1 MATKIGYVS
10 QPPAAQIN
18 WAEVGANFTGM
29 LNEEARV
36 RQEKKAEIDRATN
49 EQMKVLQNAPT
60 GDSANMNQWALKYAA
75 DAQKQL
81 LMLNG
86 ALKSG
91 QLKPQDYT
99 LIRQNLA
106 DGTDQAFTLTQEY
119 QNEYKDKMARL
130 KSNDPNAS
138 SQELEIYLM
147 QSVEGFGNFNQ
158 SELVINPMT
167 GQVMVGFK
175 NDKGQLESDPNKLV
189 GINNLRNRT
198 KAKFDKYN
206 MDAAVAQGKQSFGK
220 FETIVRKVG
229 SRVAAGTITTIS
241 DPIFR
246 NQAKVNEWLKK
257 GWITQEDAAQIATFD
272 KVEDAWLEG
281 QLSMYNTTSL
291 LTDNLRNIGGQK
303 FSFTFN
309 PEEQNENT
317 ILLKQVDGNVVPD
330 FESEIGKKQRQ
341 IAKEGLRTV
350 LRGAIDHTE
359 KVSTVSDYNAPS
371 YPPEWYYNMNQGK
384 KQTEDAVS
392 QIGKLW
398 GGTTS
403 EIEGAVKYFRDYR
416 EGVQSVKRNEKGL
429 TVTYYNPTTQKSES
443 RDLSFYGPNNTL
455 LSQEEFIKQ
464 AGPLLTGQ
472 KDISTALAKGGYNKG
487 ASFNNSTEQF
497 NAETNG
503 ASSSTGG
510 TQAVQGTVLKGESIR
525 NMVNKLN
532 FGLKEDELRK
542 QIFAL
547 PIMQDIPNSD
557 VTVELTGGRTGN
569 EVTLKIGD
577 KTIVLDANNYTGG
590 GKKDEQVAL
599 SNWLENEALTPYYG
613 ALAAK
618 YGWKVDENG
627 VPLQY

>member
-10 QPPAAQIN
+10 QQPTSQIN
-18 WAEVGANFTGM
+18 WAEVGANFSGM
-29 LNEEARV
+29 LSEEARV
-36 RQEKKAEIDRATN
+36 RQEKKDEIDRATN

-138 SQELEIYLM
+138 SQELEVYLM
-147 QSVEGFGNFNQ
+147 QSVEGFGNFNK
-158 SELVINPMT
+158 SELVINPLT

-206 MDAAVAQGKQSFGK
+206 MDAAVLQGKQSFGE
-220 FETIVRKVG
+220 FETIVRKIG
-229 SRVAAGTITTIS
+229 SRAAQGSVTTIS
-241 DPIFR
+241 DPMFR
-246 NQAKVNEWLKK
+246 NQAKIDEWVRK
-257 GWITQEDAAQIATFD
+257 GWITKEDAAKMSTFD
-272 KVEDAWLEG
+272 QTENAWLEG

-303 FSFTFN
+303 FEFTFN
-309 PEEQNENT
+309 PAEQNENT

-350 LRGAIDHTE
+350 LRGAIDHKE
-359 KVSTVSDYNAPS
+359 KMTTVSDFQEKPEYLLNRADNAS
-371 YPPEWYYNMNQGK
+371 AAKVDLSML
-384 KQTEDAVS
+384 
-392 QIGKLW
+392 GKLYY
-398 GGTTS
+398 GTPT
-403 EIEGAVKYFRDYR
+403 EIEAARLHFQGISPNIVDVQRDATGVTVKYKD
-416 EGVQSVKRNEKGL
+416 EGGNTVSKTINFKASGNTLNTEEFIMAAAPLLSGQAGINEAIKSGG
-429 TVTYYNPTTQKSES
+429 YERGRAFNPTTDVFHSAQQVLEVAQTPEELKAAQAAASNI
-443 RDLSFYGPNNTL
+443 DPYGN
-455 LSQEEFIKQ
+455 
-464 AGPLLTGQ
+464 
-472 KDISTALAKGGYNKG
+472 
-487 ASFNNSTEQF
+487 
-497 NAETNG
+497 
-503 ASSSTGG
+503 
-510 TQAVQGTVLKGESIR
+510 
-525 NMVNKLN
+525 
-532 FGLKEDELRK
+532 
-542 QIFAL
+542 
-547 PIMQDIPNSD
+547 PI
-557 VTVELTGGRTGN
+557 V
-569 EVTLKIGD
+569 K
-577 KTIVLDANNYTGG
+577 
-590 GKKDEQVAL
+590 
-599 SNWLENEALTPYYG
+599 
-613 ALAAK
+613 
-618 YGWKVDENG
+618 
-627 VPLQY
+627 

>member
-10 QPPAAQIN
+10 QPPTAQIN
-18 WAEVGANFTGM
+18 WAEVGANFSGM

-36 RQEKKAEIDRATN
+36 REEKKAEIDRATN

-106 DGTDQAFTLTQEY
+106 DGTDQAFTLSQEY

-147 QSVEGFGNFNQ
+147 QSVEGFGNFNK
-158 SELVINPMT
+158 SELVINPLT

-206 MDAAVAQGKQSFGK
+206 MDAAVAQGKQSFGD
-220 FETIVRKVG
+220 FETIVRKIG
-229 SRVAAGTITTIS
+229 SRLGQGSITTIS
-241 DPIFR
+241 DPTFR
-246 NQAKVNEWLKK
+246 NQAKINEWLKK
-257 GWITQEDAAQIATFD
+257 GWITQEDAAKMSTFD
-272 KVEDAWLEG
+272 KTEDAWLEG

-309 PEEQNENT
+309 PAEQNENT

-330 FESEIGKKQRQ
+330 FESEIGKKQRAM
-341 IAKEGLRTV
+341 AKEGLRTV

-359 KVSTVSDYNAPS
+359 KMTTVNDYTAPS
-371 YPPEWYYNMNQGK
+371 YAPQYVYEARAGK
-384 KQTEDAVS
+384 QDLQNAVS
-392 QIGKLW
+392 EIGKLYYGDDSAIRGATDYFSGYR
-398 GGTTS
+398 GGVKNVTRDESGVSITYLNPNTS
-403 EIEGAVKYFRDYR
+403 AYET
-416 EGVQSVKRNEKGL
+416 KRINFK
-429 TVTYYNPTTQKSES
+429 
-443 RDLSFYGPNNTL
+443 GPNGDL
-455 LSQEEFIKQ
+455 LTQEEFIRS

-472 KDISTALAKGGYNKG
+472 KDVSTALAKGGYDKN
-487 ASFNNSTEQF
+487 ATFNPTTQKYV
-497 NAETNG
+497 AETKIESTQST
-503 ASSSTGG
+503 SSNNIKNMKQINDDLINRISKINFKNEQGGVKEEILKQFAGFPVTIEVTPTGTYG
-510 TQAVQGTVLKGESIR
+510 GDEIKLRAKGYNPITLDADLYTESGSEEQRTKLKDYLFDVLKAENAASGQS
-525 NMVNKLN
+525 NTSA
-532 FGLKEDELRK
+532 DPSADW
-542 QIFAL
+542 AL
-547 PIMQDIPNSD
+547 Q
-557 VTVELTGGRTGN
+557 
-569 EVTLKIGD
+569 
-577 KTIVLDANNYTGG
+577 
-590 GKKDEQVAL
+590 
-599 SNWLENEALTPYYG
+599 
-613 ALAAK
+613 
-618 YGWKVDENG
+618 
-627 VPLQY
+627 